1 MRQHDFT
8 PNRAGIALA
17 SALLT
22 LAAGCGDVRSDGAAI
37 QQGTLVRLADGSVQ
51 GTVVGGAR
59 RFLGIPFAAPPVGA
73 LRFRPPAPVV
83 PWQGVREAT
92 AFGPACAQLSSIIT
106 PRSENEDCLYLN
118 VWTPDPAPSRPLPV
132 MVWIHG
138 GGNDNGSANDPV
150 PLGLGGLFYDGR
162 QLAETRDVVVVS
174 INYRVNLFGFF
185 PHSSLAAEDRD
196 DPHSGNQGLLD
207 QQQALRWVRDNVAA
221 FGGDPGNVTIFGES
235 AGAFDVCFHVAS
247 PGSRGLFH
255 RAISQ
260 SGGCTTYLP
269 TAAEGETRSQAVID
283 AVGCGGAND
292 VPACLRDVPVARL
305 LDYAGESGPIV
316 DGRVLPAQPRES
328 FARGDV
334 AQVPWILGS
343 NSDEGTFFFI
353 GSPKVTTEA
362 EYLASLRGFFGDRA
376 PAVAEVYPASAYPEP
391 QDALARAY
399 GDYLL
404 VCSTHDSARRAADA
418 GMPVYL
424 YNFSRPIPLA
434 ELAPLDLRATH
445 GAEVAY
451 VFGSVPPPTDEDAAL
466 SSAMQGYWTRFARVG
481 DPNGDGAP
489 PWPLYDAAMDRR
501 LEFDVEIGLLSNFRG
516 RECDFW
522 RGVYEEE
529 FGESADATSR
539 RGAP

>member
-1 MRQHDFT
+1 MRLVDFT
-8 PNRAGIALA
+8 PKRARVPVAAALLALA
-17 SALLT
+17 T
-22 LAAGCGDVRSDGAAI
+22 GCGDARSGGAI
-37 QQGTLVRLADGSVQ
+37 QRGTLVRLADGLVQ
-51 GTVVGGAR
+51 GTVQGGAR
-59 RFLGIPFAAPPVGA
+59 RFLGIPFAAPPVGS
-73 LRFRPPAPVV
+73 LRFRPPTPAI
-83 PWQGVREAT
+83 PWQGVREAN
-92 AFGPACAQLSSIIT
+92 AFGPACAQTSSIIT

-138 GGNDNGSANDPV
+138 GGNNNGSANDPV

-185 PHSSLAAEDRD
+185 PHSSLAAEDRG

-235 AGAFDVCFHVAS
+235 AGAFNVCFHVAS

-269 TAAEGETRSQAVID
+269 TAAEAEARSQAVID
-283 AVGCGGAND
+283 AVGCGGASD

-316 DGRVLPAQPRES
+316 DGRVLPAQPRAL

-334 AQVPWILGS
+334 EKVPWILGS
-343 NSDEGTFFFI
+343 NSDEGTFFLL
-353 GSPKVTTEA
+353 GTPKVTTEA

-399 GDYLL
+399 GDFLL
-404 VCSTHDSARRAADA
+404 VCSTQDSARRAADA

-451 VFGSVPPPTDEDAAL
+451 VFGSVPPPTEEDARL
-466 SSAMQGYWTRFARVG
+466 SSAMQGYWTRFARGG
-481 DPNGDGAP
+481 DPNGGGAT
-489 PWPLYDAAMDRR
+489 PWPLYDPTADPR
-501 LEFDVEIGLLSNFRG
+501 LDFDVEIGLVSGFRE
-516 RECDFW
+516 RECRFW
-522 RGVYEEE
+522 RGVYDDE
-529 FGESADATSR
+529 FPTGDGVAAG
-539 RGAP
+539 RGRP